1 MKKDLLYKLL
11 FLSCLI
17 VGYSMVYKTEATTV
31 RTNPSSKSNQNSEVF
46 RIFCGVTLI
55 LNR

>member
-31 RTNPSSKSNQNSEVF
+31 RTNPSYEVSASREHEFVQAMASNIV
-46 RIFCGVTLI
+46 IG
-55 LNR
+55 